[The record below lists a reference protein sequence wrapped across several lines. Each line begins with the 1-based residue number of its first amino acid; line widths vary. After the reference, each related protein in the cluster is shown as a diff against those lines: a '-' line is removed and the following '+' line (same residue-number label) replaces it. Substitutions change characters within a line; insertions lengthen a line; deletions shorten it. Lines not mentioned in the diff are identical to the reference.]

1 MNKILYMFIYLK
13 KNINKLLVHF
23 YFLLATVGLKLS
35 SSNLS
40 PTFIAILGVMAIQ
53 SSVISGYDLVNT
65 SGRKK
70 YRINFI
76 FFSIGS
82 SIFKI
87 EYTNIT

>member
-1 MNKILYMFIYLK
+1 MNKILDMFIYLK
-13 KNINKLLVHF
+13 KKYKQTSSSL
-23 YFLLATVGLKLS
+23 LLATVGLKIS

-53 SSVISGYDLVNT
+53 SSVISDYDLVNT

-70 YRINFI
+70 YRINFF